1 MIAGQR
7 ATTKR
12 AADKSKQKTN
22 HCALKTGE
30 RRPAE
35 RAVSNQKGK
44 DDADKERTS
53 KEEEDYNNNEEEDCV
68 AANATAAAAAVPA
81 AATAAAT
88 AGRHHASSAAAA
100 SDQAVAAV
108 AAAWRSGLRRCM
120 VAAAADSRMPSL
132 TPVFLCFLSVC
143 FFQVAQNTMFHGS
156 FPPEFLSPE
165 FRTKLI
171 LPWNDLI
178 PTCVL
183 RNWRNSAEF
192 HGFQKLRP
200 GRNRNTKRN
209 AHPRVGGAYYNEKSH
224 RGWAGMIQK

>member
-1 MIAGQR
+1 MPADRPAAARDDDDEDENDRTQRVTKALAAGDTRATRCAGGRRPATQSSMIAGQR

-53 KEEEDYNNNEEEDCV
+53 EEEEDYNNNEEEDCV

-88 AGRHHASSAAAA
+88 AGRHASSAATAC
-100 SDQAVAAV
+100 DQAVAAV
-108 AAAWRSGLRRCM
+108 AAAWRSGLRWCM
-120 VAAAADSRMPSL
+120 VAAATDSRMPSL
-132 TPVFLCFLSVC
+132 TPVFFVFS
-143 FFQVAQNTMFHGS
+143 
-156 FPPEFLSPE
+156 
-165 FRTKLI
+165 
-171 LPWNDLI
+171 
-178 PTCVL
+178 
-183 RNWRNSAEF
+183 
-192 HGFQKLRP
+192 
-200 GRNRNTKRN
+200 
-209 AHPRVGGAYYNEKSH
+209 
-224 RGWAGMIQK
+224 